1 MIVFRAVFLEF
12 LLCFHVIGA
21 AVLFRRLFPK
31 ESAWLGF
38 FVPILVVMSALN
50 FVEHFIALPNLG
62 WLLPITMGGLIWAMA
77 TRGRAWSGLA
87 LPSVLFVVTFS
98 FVFLLKC
105 LSPDIPNYT
114 EGIGNLTRILNY
126 ALGGTLPPTD
136 SFLPPYDYG
145 GYYSFQQYGA
155 ALLMRLFSLD
165 IGTAYNLSFAFL
177 LAWMCLAGAAVAYSI
192 SGKSWIA
199 CAMVMM
205 LLACMTGS
213 VPIDIVFGHHGLDF
227 GVVTDLNDV
236 WNDKDRNPF
245 WAFSSSDVYH
255 PNLKLLPPAYTLYY
269 SEFHANL
276 GGSFVTMAALFAA
289 MEVFKPERGNWPW
302 IALVVLPM
310 MCLIT
315 SAWFFLI
322 ILFFCAGSLFL
333 ATVSGRRPLN
343 VAFAAIGA
351 AAGVACLWPSVQSI
365 LQNPA
370 TQDFHWT
377 HVDERTPLWMFALQ
391 WWPVYLPWFFLCFVW
406 DRLDLRGRWIHFAL
420 AVLMVA
426 VEFCTFGDRGLTT
439 EKMWGEL
446 FGAGTVTL
454 LPYLFIQRG
463 IFFRVLTVFFVAVHL
478 FSLGGWIKA
487 VYYDP
492 LDPTRYFHIEGNY
505 YMESD
510 SQVRRL
516 LEVLKRLH
524 GATIL
529 PGKSYWAYN
538 EAPGAVSFSGNRCF
552 VAYFHQEAQVGHQ
565 GEAEYR
571 SSLNNS
577 FYRGEMADPLPFLRE
592 NHIAAVLIWP
602 DDKIPDDLLQKLQSQ
617 IGSEFF
623 YINCKGDGQ
632 HNAGV
637 FMRVSKEAV
646 PAATPPAPLDLSPL
660 PPPDADSVK

>member
-12 LLCFHVIGA
+12 LLCFHVVGA
-21 AVLFRRLFPK
+21 AVLFRRFFPQ
-31 ESAWLGF
+31 ESPWLGF
-38 FVPILVVMSALN
+38 FIPILVVLSGLN

-62 WLLPITMGGLIWAMA
+62 WLLPITMGVLIWAMA
-77 TRGRAWSGLA
+77 TGRRAWNGLA
-87 LPSVLFVVTFS
+87 LPSVLFLVTFS

-105 LSPDIPNYT
+105 LSPDIPCYT
-114 EGIGNLTRILNY
+114 EGVGNLTRVLNY

-155 ALLMRLFSLD
+155 AMMMRLFSLD

-177 LAWMCLAGAAVAYSI
+177 LAWTCLAGAAVAHSI
-192 SGKSWIA
+192 TGKGWIA
-199 CAMVMM
+199 CTIVMV

-213 VPIDIVFGHHGLDF
+213 VPIDIFSHHGLDF
-227 GVVTDLNDV
+227 GVVTDINDV

-245 WAFSSSDVYH
+245 WGFASTDTYH
-255 PNLKLLPPAYTLYY
+255 PGLKLLPPTYTLYY

-276 GGSFVTMAALFAA
+276 GGSFITMAALFAS

-302 IALVVLPM
+302 AGLIVLPV

-315 SAWFFLI
+315 SAWFFPVVL
-322 ILFFCAGSLFL
+322 LFCAGSLVL
-333 ATVSGRRPLN
+333 ALVSGRRPQNL
-343 VAFAAIGA
+343 ALAAIGA
-351 AAGVACLWPSVQSI
+351 ATGLACLWPSVQSL

-377 HVDERTPLWMFALQ
+377 HADERTPLWMFALQ

-439 EKMWGEL
+439 EKMWGQL
-446 FGAGTVTL
+446 FGAGLVTL

-463 IFFRVLTVFFVAVHL
+463 VFFLVLTGFFISVHL
-478 FSLGGWIKA
+478 LSLGAWIKT
-487 VYYDP
+487 VYHDP
-492 LDPTRYFHIEGNY
+492 LDPSRYFHIEGDVYLQN
-505 YMESD
+505 D
-510 SQVRRL
+510 PQTRRL
-516 LEVLKRLH
+516 LEVLKPLH

-538 EAPGAVSFSGNRCF
+538 LAPGLVTFSENRCF
-552 VAYFHQEAQVGHQ
+552 VAYFHQEAQVGHDDV
-565 GEAEYR
+565 AEYR

-577 FYRGEMADPLPFLRE
+577 FYRGEMADPLPFLRA

-602 DDKIPDDLLQKLQSQ
+602 DDQISDDQLQKFQTQL
-617 IGSEFF
+617 GSEFF
-623 YINCKGDGQ
+623 YINCKADGQ

-637 FMRVSKEAV
+637 FMRFAGSQGSL
-646 PAATPPAPLDLSPL
+646 AAPPQPLNLGPL